1 MVHKTFCFA
10 VFFYYYILLFFT
22 VSTQNSFTKI
32 KSVLRFLAVCG
43 TVLGGRNAHDGF
55 ENTVKMIDFFNP
67 ETNRLTEQFEA
78 RGFAGLMLLQI
89 GQHMVRRDK
98 TDIRRD
104 ITAFAN
110 DDFGG
115 KILKIAAER
124 VKIIHIIRVENQIF
138 RAAYFIAE
146 RNRERNIAIDALYL
160 LHPQVSPAPRPAET
174 GFLKPAA
181 TQKLFI
187 VKQRHNKF

>member
-1 MVHKTFCFA
+1 M
-10 VFFYYYILLFFT
+10 
-22 VSTQNSFTKI
+22 
-32 KSVLRFLAVCG
+32 R
-43 TVLGGRNAHDGF
+43 
-55 ENTVKMIDFFNP
+55 P
-67 ETNRLTEQFEA
+67 

-115 KILKIAAER
+115 EILKIAAER

-138 RAAYFIAE
+138 RTAYFIAE
-146 RNRERNIAIDALYL
+146 RNRERYIAIDALYL
-160 LHPQVSPAPRPAET
+160 LHP
-174 GFLKPAA
+174 
-181 TQKLFI
+181 
-187 VKQRHNKF
+187 